1 MASFDARAEP
11 KMQMRS
17 LIGPALFKA
26 PPTRQGSGG
35 TAAAVKASEPVRLC
49 GGEESRAS
57 LSGG

>member
-26 PPTRQGSGG
+26 PPTRQSSGG
-35 TAAAVKASEPVRLC
+35 TAAAMKAANLFDCLAAR
-49 GGEESRAS
+49 RAERR
-57 LSGG
+57 